1 MIEEKK
7 TIEEKF
13 GVLDS
18 VPVGAC
24 LLRDDFVVLFWN
36 TCLEDWTKIPRD
48 EILGTKITTF
58 FPHLSQL
65 KYANRFQQIFAGGP
79 PTIFSSQIHK
89 HLIPATWQDSLQR
102 IQQTTVTAVPAL
114 SPGCAE

>member
-1 MIEEKK
+1 MIEESKSIK
-7 TIEEKF
+7 EKF

-36 TCLEDWTKIPRD
+36 TCLEEWTKIPRSQ
-48 EILGTKITTF
+48 ILGTKITTH

-65 KYANRFQQIFAGGP
+65 KYATRFKQIFAGGP

-89 HLIPATWQDSLQR
+89 HLIPATWQDGQQR
-102 IQQTTVTAVPAL
+102 IQQTTVNAVPA
-114 SPGCAE
+114 